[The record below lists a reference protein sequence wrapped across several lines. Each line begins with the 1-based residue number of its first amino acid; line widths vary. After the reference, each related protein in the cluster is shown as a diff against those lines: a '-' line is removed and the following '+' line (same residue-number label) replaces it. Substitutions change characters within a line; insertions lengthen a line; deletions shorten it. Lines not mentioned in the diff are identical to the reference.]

1 MAACSASY
9 SKKSCN
15 LASESASYSGMKGKM
30 AAESA
35 SYGILK
41 GRTAAES
48 APGSEIQQTAR
59 KINGFSC
66 QKEAAQRLV
75 GVRPGGRRVGR
86 MLRFAEADTDSASA
100 FGFVLLTLP

>member
-1 MAACSASY
+1 M
-9 SKKSCN
+9 
-15 LASESASYSGMKGKM
+15 ASESASYSSMKGKM

-48 APGSEIQQTAR
+48 APGSEIQQNVE

-66 QKEAAQRLV
+66 QKEAWSMLDGV
-75 GVRPGGRRVGR
+75 GP
-86 MLRFAEADTDSASA
+86 AEGAVAA
-100 FGFVLLTLP
+100 